1 MNPMLRV
8 LFVASEIF
16 PMAKTGGLGDVAAAL
31 PCALARAG
39 KEVDIRLMMPAYP
52 SAIEHVGGL
61 AVERHFDDLAGF
73 GAAELLSGRTP
84 SGLRIWLV
92 FCRRLYERPGG
103 PYSDEFGAEWP
114 DNLERYALLCQ
125 AATHVASGAFD
136 WQPQLVHA
144 NDWHTALIPS
154 LLGAR
159 GSDTPTMVTIHNAWY
174 QGEATFAQLRSFGL
188 PVERLQRIGSGK
200 LSFLSLGVQAATA
213 LTAVSPTYAH
223 EIQTPDF
230 GHGLE
235 DLFAAR
241 SRDLTGILNGVDYS
255 LWDPAVDKAI
265 AQSYDERRLA
275 GKSACKAALL
285 QEMALDRDQRAPLV
299 AVVSRLTWQKGLDL
313 VIERSLD
320 LLDAGARLVVLG
332 QGDQKLERG
341 FRDLAARHPSRVS
354 ACIRYD
360 EALAHRII
368 AGADIFV
375 MPSRFEPCGLNQMY
389 SLRYGTVPVVAAVG
403 GLADSVVDAGEHGVA
418 AGFTTGFRHEPD
430 SAAAFSDAARKAIA
444 VYSDRPLWQALQRN
458 GMRQDFS
465 WSRAAQA
472 YLHLYERVA
481 RRDQPQKAH

>member
-1 MNPMLRV
+1 MTSDLRA

-31 PCALARAG
+31 PAALASG
-39 KEVDIRLMMPAYP
+39 GVDIRLMMPAYP
-52 SAIEHVGGL
+52 SAIEHVRGL
-61 AVERHFDDLAGF
+61 AVERHFEDLAGF
-73 GAAELLSGRTP
+73 GAVDLLVGRTP

-92 FCRRLYERPGG
+92 FCRRLYERAGG
-103 PYSDEFGAEWP
+103 PYTDEFGADWP

-125 AATHVASGAFD
+125 AATHVTAGALD
-136 WQPQLVHA
+136 WRPHLVHT
-144 NDWHTALIPS
+144 NDWHTALIPN
-154 LLGAR
+154 LLGDR
-159 GSDTPTMVTIHNAWY
+159 GCDTPTLLTIHNAWY
-174 QGEATFAQLRSFGL
+174 QGEATFAQLRAFGL
-188 PVERLQRIGSGK
+188 PVQRLERIGSGK
-200 LSFLSLGVQAATA
+200 LSFLSLGVQAATS
-213 LTAVSPTYAH
+213 LTAVSPTYAK

-255 LWDPAVDKAI
+255 LWDPAVDKDI
-265 AQSYDERRLA
+265 AQAYDDRRLA

-285 QEMALDRDQRAPLV
+285 QEMSLDRDQHAPVV
-299 AVVSRLTWQKGLDL
+299 AIVSRLTWQKGLDL
-313 VIERSLD
+313 VIERALD

-341 FRDLAARHPSRVS
+341 FRELAARHPSRVA

-389 SLRYGTVPVVAAVG
+389 SLRYGTVPVVASVG
-403 GLADSVVDAGEHGVA
+403 GLADSVVDAGEQGVA
-418 AGFTTGFRHEPD
+418 AGITTGFRHEAD
-430 SAAAFSDAARKAIA
+430 SAHAFSDAARKAIA
-444 VYSDRPLWQALQRN
+444 VHRDRPLWQALQRN
-458 GMRQDFS
+458 GMRQDFG
-465 WSRAAQA
+465 WKRAAHG
-472 YLHLYERVA
+472 YRELYERIVS
-481 RRDQPQKAH
+481 RPQPRSAG